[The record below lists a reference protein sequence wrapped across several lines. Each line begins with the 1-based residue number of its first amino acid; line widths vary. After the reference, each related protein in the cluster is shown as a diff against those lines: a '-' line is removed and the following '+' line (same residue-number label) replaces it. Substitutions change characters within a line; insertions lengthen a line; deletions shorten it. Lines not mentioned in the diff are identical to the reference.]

1 MLELDAVQCSAVQ
14 CSAVAGGLPVH
25 ERRCFAKPS
34 FDDDVTVG
42 SHLHIRTSCA
52 NLSARSLLA

>member
-1 MLELDAVQCSAVQ
+1 MLELDAVQ